1 MKPGN
6 ERIPPMPSFM
16 PSLPINAFDAAI
28 YIYLFVA
35 VVMGFMS
42 GLLRSLATI
51 IAYVAAMGIAVAAAP
66 QLAPFFTAQ
75 FKLPP
80 AQTWLLFAGI
90 FLAAGIALGALL
102 RFTISE
108 LVGPNVSIPDRVAG
122 ALLGAVRV
130 VLLAVVLVLV
140 FDRIIPAGREPAFL
154 KGSQWRPVLSRA
166 AQQGLRSLPP
176 DVEAY
181 IDRLKKERG
190 L

>member
-1 MKPGN
+1 
-6 ERIPPMPSFM
+6 MPSM
-16 PSLPINAFDAAI
+16 PSLPINTFDAAV
-28 YIYLFVA
+28 YLCLFLA

-51 IAYVAAMGIAVAAAP
+51 FGYVAAMGLTVA
-66 QLAPFFTAQ
+66 LAPRLAQLVTEQ

-80 AQTWLLFAGI
+80 AQTWVAFVLF
-90 FLAAGIALGALL
+90 FVAAGMAISALL
-102 RFTISE
+102 RFSVRE
-108 LVGPNVSIPDRVAG
+108 LVGEKISIPDRVAG
-122 ALLGAVRV
+122 AMLGAVRV
-130 VLLAVVLVLV
+130 VLLAVVLVLI

-154 KGSQWRPVLSRA
+154 KGSQWRPVLSKA
-166 AQQGLRSLPP
+166 AQQGLRTLPP

>member
-1 MKPGN
+1 
-6 ERIPPMPSFM
+6 MPSM
-16 PSLPINAFDAAI
+16 PSLPINTFDAAV
-28 YIYLFVA
+28 YLCLFLA

-51 IAYVAAMGIAVAAAP
+51 FGYVAAMGLTVA
-66 QLAPFFTAQ
+66 LAPRLAQLVTEQ

-80 AQTWLLFAGI
+80 AQTWVAFVLF
-90 FLAAGIALGALL
+90 FVAAGMAISALL
-102 RFTISE
+102 RFSVRE
-108 LVGPNVSIPDRVAG
+108 LVGEKISIPDRVAG
-122 ALLGAVRV
+122 AMLGAVRV
-130 VLLAVVLVLV
+130 VLLAVVLVLI

-154 KGSQWRPVLSRA
+154 KGSQWRPVLSKA

>member
-1 MKPGN
+1 
-6 ERIPPMPSFM
+6 MPSFM
-16 PSLPINAFDAAI
+16 SSLPFNTFDAAV
-28 YIYLFVA
+28 YLCLFLA

-51 IAYVAAMGIAVAAAP
+51 FGYVAAMALTVA
-66 QLAPFFTAQ
+66 LAPRLAQLVTEQ

-80 AQTWLLFAGI
+80 AQTWVAFVLF
-90 FLAAGIALGALL
+90 FVAAGMAISALL
-102 RFTISE
+102 RFSVRE
-108 LVGPNVSIPDRVAG
+108 LVGEKISIPDRVAG
-122 ALLGAVRV
+122 AMLGAVRV
-130 VLLAVVLVLV
+130 VLLAVMLVLI

-154 KGSQWRPVLSRA
+154 KGSQWRPVLSKA